1 MMESL
6 RNFLT
11 GYRLVIIIGLLALPF
26 VFLGTSSLGTVF
38 GGSYGSVNGEDISEL
53 DFSLAANMR
62 ANKLKETYGEE
73 FDFNELDPQIQ
84 TTLINQELISQKVF
98 LSEVRALGLINNE
111 EISIF
116 KKIIVNDPKYKDEFG
131 NFDES
136 IFERSVNQNGFSK
149 NDYIELI
156 TNLNVVQ
163 KYKSAL
169 SASTFQLT
177 SETRGLVSILEKKA
191 DIDFI
196 KIDFKQLKNTIK
208 NSLEDQVAYYN
219 DNKEIFLSDE
229 LRSFD
234 YFALTAD
241 DYKNKV
247 NIPDNYASEYYESYL
262 LKANASE
269 QKRIA
274 HVMVNKSNYESVADA
289 QEKIDNISSNIQSG
303 SSFEKIVAEYSEDIV
318 TKDNGGDLEFFD
330 EEIFPAEFG
339 NALAGLNE
347 GDITSIIELD
357 DSFHIL
363 KVTEVLKDK
372 IRSFEDIEKEVI
384 EELIFSESLA
394 LLNDDFSQLDDL
406 ALEGQSF
413 ADLANYVNAETSA
426 MDLQSTSTISDLDE
440 KVQNIIFD
448 EFIQINTPQVI
459 DLDGSLYVVSV
470 SEIKAPELKL
480 FSEVQTEVN
489 NDLININ
496 ASLKKSEIEKEFS
509 LLSTTEEKK
518 SFEEQNSF
526 AFFETFK
533 DIKRYSSLLP
543 QEVITEI
550 FNASTGFELSVTSNN
565 GDHYFVNIKNFNPP
579 SQEEIN
585 EASAQYSSFDTD
597 RLISRMNGILN
608 DDLFDNAKV
617 NLNEQAIN

>member
-1 MMESL
+1 MMDSL

-11 GYRLVIIIGLLALPF
+11 GYRLAIIIGLLALPF

-53 DFSLAANMR
+53 DFSVAANMR

-73 FDFNELDPQIQ
+73 FDFNELDAQIQ

-98 LSEVRALGLINNE
+98 LSEVRSLGLINNE
-111 EISIF
+111 ETNIT
-116 KKIIVNDPKYKDEFG
+116 KKIIVNEPAYKNELG
-131 NFDES
+131 NFDEA
-136 IFERSVNQNGFSK
+136 IFESFVGQNGFSK
-149 NDYIELI
+149 NEYIELS
-156 TNLNVVQ
+156 TNLNVVE

-177 SETRGLVSILEKKA
+177 SETRGLASILEKKA

-274 HVMVNKSNYESVADA
+274 HVMVDKSNYESVADA
-289 QEKIDNISSNIQSG
+289 QEKIDNISSNIQSD

-330 EEIFPAEFG
+330 EEIFPPEFS
-339 NALAGLNE
+339 NALVGLNE
-347 GDITSIIELD
+347 GDITSIIELE

-413 ADLANYVNAETSA
+413 ADLANYVNAETSS
-426 MDLQSTSTISDLDE
+426 MDLQSTSTIGDLDE

-448 EFIQINTPQVI
+448 EFIQINSPQVI

-496 ASLKKSEIEKEFS
+496 ASLKKSEIEKEFG

-526 AFFETFK
+526 ASFETFK

-550 FNASTGFELSVTSNN
+550 FNASTGFELSVTSSN
-565 GDHYFVNIKNFNPP
+565 GDHYFVNIKSFNPP
-579 SQEEIN
+579 SQEEID
-585 EASAQYSSFDTD
+585 EASAQYSSFDTE
-597 RLISRMNGILN
+597 RLISRMNGILS

>member
-1 MMESL
+1 
-6 RNFLT
+6 
-11 GYRLVIIIGLLALPF
+11 
-26 VFLGTSSLGTVF
+26 
-38 GGSYGSVNGEDISEL
+38 
-53 DFSLAANMR
+53 
-62 ANKLKETYGEE
+62 
-73 FDFNELDPQIQ
+73 
-84 TTLINQELISQKVF
+84 
-98 LSEVRALGLINNE
+98 
-111 EISIF
+111 
-116 KKIIVNDPKYKDEFG
+116 
-131 NFDES
+131 
-136 IFERSVNQNGFSK
+136 
-149 NDYIELI
+149 
-156 TNLNVVQ
+156 
-163 KYKSAL
+163 
-169 SASTFQLT
+169 
-177 SETRGLVSILEKKA
+177 
-191 DIDFI
+191 
-196 KIDFKQLKNTIK
+196 
-208 NSLEDQVAYYN
+208 
-219 DNKEIFLSDE
+219 LSDE

-347 GDITSIIELD
+347 GDITSIIELE

-413 ADLANYVNAETSA
+413 TDLANYVNAETSA

-448 EFIQINTPQVI
+448 ELIQINTPQVI

-597 RLISRMNGILN
+597 RIISRMNGILN

>member
-1 MMESL
+1 MESL

-11 GYRLVIIIGLLALPF
+11 GYRLAIIIGLLALPF

-177 SETRGLVSILEKKA
+177 SEARGLVSILEKKA

-347 GDITSIIELD
+347 GDITSIIELE

-413 ADLANYVNAETSA
+413 TDLANYVNAETSA
-426 MDLQSTSTISDLDE
+426 MYLQSTSTISDLDE

-448 EFIQINTPQVI
+448 ELIQINTPQVI

>member
-1 MMESL
+1 MMDSL

-11 GYRLVIIIGLLALPF
+11 GYRLAIIIGLLALPF

-53 DFSLAANMR
+53 DFSVAANMR

-73 FDFNELDPQIQ
+73 FDFNELDAQIQ

-98 LSEVRALGLINNE
+98 LSEVRSLGLINNQE
-111 EISIF
+111 TNIT
-116 KKIIVNDPKYKDEFG
+116 KKIIVNEPAYKNELG
-131 NFDES
+131 NFDEA
-136 IFERSVNQNGFSK
+136 IFESFVGQNGFSK
-149 NDYIELI
+149 NEYIELS
-156 TNLNVVQ
+156 TNLNVVE

-177 SETRGLVSILEKKA
+177 SEKRGLESILEKKA

-330 EEIFPAEFG
+330 EEIFPAEFS
-339 NALAGLNE
+339 NALAGLNV
-347 GDITSIIELD
+347 GDITSIIELE

-406 ALEGQSF
+406 ALEGQSIT
-413 ADLANYVNAETSA
+413 DLANYVNAEISS

-496 ASLKKSEIEKEFS
+496 ASLKKSEIEKEFG
-509 LLSTTEEKK
+509 LLSTTEEKR

-526 AFFETFK
+526 ASFETFK

-550 FNASTGFELSVTSNN
+550 FNASSGFELSVTSGN

-579 SQEEIN
+579 SQEEID
-585 EASAQYSSFDTD
+585 EASAQYSSFDTE
-597 RLISRMNGILN
+597 RLISRMNGILS

>member
-1 MMESL
+1 MMDSL

-11 GYRLVIIIGLLALPF
+11 GYRLAIIIGLLALPF

-53 DFSLAANMR
+53 DFSVAANMR

-73 FDFNELDPQIQ
+73 FDFNELDAQIQ

-98 LSEVRALGLINNE
+98 LSEVRSLGLINNKE
-111 EISIF
+111 TNIT
-116 KKIIVNDPKYKDEFG
+116 KKIIVNEPAYKDELG
-131 NFDES
+131 NFDEA
-136 IFERSVNQNGFSK
+136 IFESFVGQNGFSK
-149 NDYIELI
+149 NEYIELS
-156 TNLNVVQ
+156 TNLNVVE

-177 SETRGLVSILEKKA
+177 SETRGLASILEKKA

-330 EEIFPAEFG
+330 EEIFPTEFS
-339 NALAGLNE
+339 NALVGLNE
-347 GDITSIIELD
+347 GDITSIIELE

-406 ALEGQSF
+406 ALEGQSIT
-413 ADLANYVNAETSA
+413 DLANYVNAETSS

-496 ASLKKSEIEKEFS
+496 ASLKKSEIEKEFG
-509 LLSTTEEKK
+509 LLSTTEEKR

-526 AFFETFK
+526 ASFETFK

-550 FNASTGFELSVTSNN
+550 FNASTGFELSVTSSN

-579 SQEEIN
+579 SQEEID
-585 EASAQYSSFDTD
+585 EASAQYSSFDTE
-597 RLISRMNGILN
+597 RLISRMNGILS

>member
-1 MMESL
+1 MESL

-11 GYRLVIIIGLLALPF
+11 GYRLAIIIGLLALPF

-347 GDITSIIELD
+347 GDITSIIELE

-413 ADLANYVNAETSA
+413 TDLANYVNAETST

-448 EFIQINTPQVI
+448 ELIQINTPQVI

-585 EASAQYSSFDTD
+585 EASAQYFSFDTD

>member
-1 MMESL
+1 MMDSL

-11 GYRLVIIIGLLALPF
+11 GYRLAIIIGLLALPF

-38 GGSYGSVNGEDISEL
+38 GGSYGSVNGEEISEL
-53 DFSLAANMR
+53 DFSVAANMR

-73 FDFNELDPQIQ
+73 FDFNELDAQIQ

-98 LSEVRALGLINNE
+98 LSEVRSLGLINNE
-111 EISIF
+111 ETNIT
-116 KKIIVNDPKYKDEFG
+116 KKIIVNEPAYKDELG
-131 NFDES
+131 NFDEA
-136 IFERSVNQNGFSK
+136 IFESFVGQNGFSK
-149 NDYIELI
+149 NEYIELS
-156 TNLNVVQ
+156 TNLNVVE

-177 SETRGLVSILEKKA
+177 SETRGLASILEKKA

-289 QEKIDNISSNIQSG
+289 QEKIDNISSNIQSD

-330 EEIFPAEFG
+330 EEIFPPEFS
-339 NALAGLNE
+339 NALVGLNE
-347 GDITSIIELD
+347 GDITSIIELE

-413 ADLANYVNAETSA
+413 ADLANYVNAETSS
-426 MDLQSTSTISDLDE
+426 MDLQSTSTIGDLDE

-448 EFIQINTPQVI
+448 ELIQINTPQVI

-509 LLSTTEEKK
+509 LLSTSEEKK
-518 SFEEQNSF
+518 SFEKQNSF
-526 AFFETFK
+526 ASFETFK

-550 FNASTGFELSVTSNN
+550 FNASTGFELSVTSSN
-565 GDHYFVNIKNFNPP
+565 GDHYYVNIKSFNPP
-579 SQEEIN
+579 SQEEID
-585 EASAQYSSFDTD
+585 EASAQYSSFDTE
-597 RLISRMNGILN
+597 RLISRMNGILS

>member
-1 MMESL
+1 MMDSL

-11 GYRLVIIIGLLALPF
+11 GYRLAIIIGLLALPF

-53 DFSLAANMR
+53 DFSVAANMR

-73 FDFNELDPQIQ
+73 FDFNELDAQIQ

-98 LSEVRALGLINNE
+98 LSEVRSLGLINNKE
-111 EISIF
+111 TNIT
-116 KKIIVNDPKYKDEFG
+116 KKIIVNEPAYKDELG
-131 NFDES
+131 NFDEA
-136 IFERSVNQNGFSK
+136 IFESFVGQNGFSK
-149 NDYIELI
+149 NEYIELS
-156 TNLNVVQ
+156 TNLNVVE

-177 SETRGLVSILEKKA
+177 SETRGLASILEKKA

-262 LKANASE
+262 IKANASE

-289 QEKIDNISSNIQSG
+289 QEKIDNISSNIQNG

-330 EEIFPAEFG
+330 EEIFPAEFS
-339 NALAGLNE
+339 NALVGLNE
-347 GDITSIIELD
+347 GDITSIIELE

-413 ADLANYVNAETSA
+413 TDLVNYVNAETSS

-448 EFIQINTPQVI
+448 EFIQINTPQVV

-470 SEIKAPELKL
+470 TEIKAPELKL

-509 LLSTTEEKK
+509 LLSTAEEKR

-526 AFFETFK
+526 ATFETFK

-550 FNASTGFELSVTSNN
+550 FNASTGFELSVTSSN
-565 GDHYFVNIKNFNPP
+565 GDHYFVNIMNFNPP
-579 SQEEIN
+579 SQEEID
-585 EASAQYSSFDTD
+585 EASAQYSSFDTE
-597 RLISRMNGILN
+597 RLISRMNGILS

>member
-1 MMESL
+1 MMDSL

-11 GYRLVIIIGLLALPF
+11 GYRLAIIIGLLALPF

-38 GGSYGSVNGEDISEL
+38 GGSYGSVNGEEISEL
-53 DFSLAANMR
+53 DFSVAANMR

-73 FDFNELDPQIQ
+73 FDFNELDAQIQ

-98 LSEVRALGLINNE
+98 LSEVRSLGLINNE
-111 EISIF
+111 ETNIT
-116 KKIIVNDPKYKDEFG
+116 KKIIVNEPAYKDELG
-131 NFDES
+131 NFDEA
-136 IFERSVNQNGFSK
+136 IFESFVGQNGFSK
-149 NDYIELI
+149 NEYIELS
-156 TNLNVVQ
+156 TNLNVVE

-177 SETRGLVSILEKKA
+177 SETRGLASILEKKA

-274 HVMVNKSNYESVADA
+274 HVMVDKSNYETVADA
-289 QEKIDNISSNIQSG
+289 QEKIDNISSNIQSD

-330 EEIFPAEFG
+330 EEIFPPEFS
-339 NALAGLNE
+339 NALVGLNE
-347 GDITSIIELD
+347 GDITSIIELE

-406 ALEGQSF
+406 ALEGQSIT
-413 ADLANYVNAETSA
+413 DLANYVNAETSS

-509 LLSTTEEKK
+509 LLSTAEEKR

-526 AFFETFK
+526 ASFETFK

-550 FNASTGFELSVTSNN
+550 FNASTGFELSVTSSN

-579 SQEEIN
+579 SQEEID
-585 EASAQYSSFDTD
+585 EASAQYSSFDTE
-597 RLISRMNGILN
+597 RLISRMNGILS

>member
-1 MMESL
+1 MDSL

-53 DFSLAANMR
+53 DFSVAANMR

-73 FDFNELDPQIQ
+73 FDFNELDAQIQ

-98 LSEVRALGLINNE
+98 LSEVRSLGLINNKE
-111 EISIF
+111 TNIT
-116 KKIIVNDPKYKDEFG
+116 KKIIVNEPAYKDELG
-131 NFDES
+131 NFDEA
-136 IFERSVNQNGFSK
+136 IFESFVGQNGFSK
-149 NDYIELI
+149 NEYIELS
-156 TNLNVVQ
+156 TNLNVVE

-177 SETRGLVSILEKKA
+177 SETRGLASILEKKA

-289 QEKIDNISSNIQSG
+289 QEKIDNISINIQSG

-330 EEIFPAEFG
+330 EEIFPAEFS
-339 NALAGLNE
+339 NALAGLNV
-347 GDITSIIELD
+347 GDITSIIELE

-372 IRSFEDIEKEVI
+372 IRSFGDIEKEVI

-406 ALEGQSF
+406 ALEGQSIT
-413 ADLANYVNAETSA
+413 DLANYVNAETSS

-509 LLSTTEEKK
+509 LLSTAEEKR

-526 AFFETFK
+526 ASFETFK

-550 FNASTGFELSVTSNN
+550 FNASTGFELSVTSSN
-565 GDHYFVNIKNFNPP
+565 GD
-579 SQEEIN
+579 
-585 EASAQYSSFDTD
+585 
-597 RLISRMNGILN
+597 
-608 DDLFDNAKV
+608 
-617 NLNEQAIN
+617 

>member
-1 MMESL
+1 MMDSL

-11 GYRLVIIIGLLALPF
+11 GYRLAIIIGLLALPF

-53 DFSLAANMR
+53 DFSVAANMR

-73 FDFNELDPQIQ
+73 FDFNELDAQIQ

-98 LSEVRALGLINNE
+98 LSEVRSLGLINNE
-111 EISIF
+111 ETNIT
-116 KKIIVNDPKYKDEFG
+116 KKIIVNEPAYKDELG
-131 NFDES
+131 NFDEA
-136 IFERSVNQNGFSK
+136 IFESFVGQNGFSK
-149 NDYIELI
+149 NEYIELS
-156 TNLNVVQ
+156 TNLNVVE

-177 SETRGLVSILEKKA
+177 SETRGLASILEKKA

-274 HVMVNKSNYESVADA
+274 HVMVDKSNYESVADA
-289 QEKIDNISSNIQSG
+289 QEKIDNISSNIQSD

-330 EEIFPAEFG
+330 EEIFPPEFS
-339 NALAGLNE
+339 NALVGLNE
-347 GDITSIIELD
+347 GDITSIIELE

-413 ADLANYVNAETSA
+413 TDLANYVNAETSS
-426 MDLQSTSTISDLDE
+426 MDLQSTSTIGDLDE

-509 LLSTTEEKK
+509 LLSTAEEKR

-526 AFFETFK
+526 ASFETFK

-550 FNASTGFELSVTSNN
+550 FNASTGFELSVTSSN

-579 SQEEIN
+579 SQEEID
-585 EASAQYSSFDTD
+585 EASAQYSSFDTE
-597 RLISRMNGILN
+597 RLISRMNGILS

>member
-1 MMESL
+1 MMDSL

-11 GYRLVIIIGLLALPF
+11 GYRLAIIIGLLALPF

-38 GGSYGSVNGEDISEL
+38 GGSYGSVNGEEISEL
-53 DFSLAANMR
+53 DFSVAANMR

-73 FDFNELDPQIQ
+73 FDFNELDAQIQ

-98 LSEVRALGLINNE
+98 LSEVRSLGLINNE
-111 EISIF
+111 ETNIT
-116 KKIIVNDPKYKDEFG
+116 KKIIVNEPAYKDELG
-131 NFDES
+131 NFDEA
-136 IFERSVNQNGFSK
+136 IFESFVGQNGFSK
-149 NDYIELI
+149 NEYIELS
-156 TNLNVVQ
+156 TNLNVVE

-177 SETRGLVSILEKKA
+177 SETRGLASILEKKA

-274 HVMVNKSNYESVADA
+274 HVMVDKSNYESVADA
-289 QEKIDNISSNIQSG
+289 QEKIDNISSNIQSD

-330 EEIFPAEFG
+330 EEIFPPEFS
-339 NALAGLNE
+339 NALVGLNE
-347 GDITSIIELD
+347 GDITSIIELE

-413 ADLANYVNAETSA
+413 TDLANYVNAETSS
-426 MDLQSTSTISDLDE
+426 MDLQSTSTIGDLDE

-448 EFIQINTPQVI
+448 EFIQINSPQVI

-509 LLSTTEEKK
+509 LLSTAEEKR

-526 AFFETFK
+526 ASFETFK

-550 FNASTGFELSVTSNN
+550 FNASTGFELSVTSSN
-565 GDHYFVNIKNFNPP
+565 GDHYFVNIKSFNPP
-579 SQEEIN
+579 SQEEID
-585 EASAQYSSFDTD
+585 EASAQYSSFDTE
-597 RLISRMNGILN
+597 RLISRMNGILS

>member
-1 MMESL
+1 MMDSL

-11 GYRLVIIIGLLALPF
+11 GYRLAIIIGLLALPF

-38 GGSYGSVNGEDISEL
+38 GGSYGSVNGEEISEL
-53 DFSLAANMR
+53 DFSVAANMR

-73 FDFNELDPQIQ
+73 FDFNELDAQIQ

-98 LSEVRALGLINNE
+98 LSEVRSLGLINNE
-111 EISIF
+111 ETNIT
-116 KKIIVNDPKYKDEFG
+116 KKIIVNEPAYKDELG
-131 NFDES
+131 NFDEA
-136 IFERSVNQNGFSK
+136 IFESFVGQNGFSK
-149 NDYIELI
+149 NEYIELS
-156 TNLNVVQ
+156 TNLNVVE

-177 SETRGLVSILEKKA
+177 SETRGLASILEKKA

-274 HVMVNKSNYESVADA
+274 HVMVDKSNYESVADA
-289 QEKIDNISSNIQSG
+289 QEKIDNISSNIQSD

-330 EEIFPAEFG
+330 EEIFPPEFS
-339 NALAGLNE
+339 NALVGLNE
-347 GDITSIIELD
+347 GDITSIIELE

-413 ADLANYVNAETSA
+413 ADLANYVNAETSS
-426 MDLQSTSTISDLDE
+426 MDLQSTSTIGDLDE

-509 LLSTTEEKK
+509 LLSTAEEKR

-526 AFFETFK
+526 ASFETFK

-550 FNASTGFELSVTSNN
+550 FNASSGFELSVTSSN

-579 SQEEIN
+579 SQEEID
-585 EASAQYSSFDTD
+585 EASAQYSSFDTE
-597 RLISRMNGILN
+597 RLISRMNGILS